1 MRKLQNPQLLTS
13 YIVIAQEADD
23 LNEKATSASI
33 AALDELVASGFNRV
47 TDYISPLQGKR
58 KAESTITPEEYEYV
72 MGLIKA
78 GFPED
83 IQEILPI
90 PAKAL
95 TERQKSDKRH
105 YTQQAGSRFGAFGR
119 QIATRLKAES
129 EGRTGNQPRQLDV
142 KCIDHLNAVIKAC
155 QKAEDAPFDVTKVAK
170 QCETVIKLIGTKSK

>member
-1 MRKLQNPQLLTS
+1 MRTLENPQLLTS
-13 YIVIAQEADD
+13 YITLAQEADD
-23 LNEKATSASI
+23 LNEKAKAASV
-33 AALDELVASGFNRV
+33 AALDELVAAGFNKV
-47 TDYISPLQGKR
+47 TDYISPSQGKR
-58 KAESTITPEEYEYV
+58 KEQSTITPDEYEYV

-83 IQEILPI
+83 IQEILPK
-90 PAKAL
+90 PAKSL

-119 QIATRLKAES
+119 QLATRQKAES

-155 QKAEDAPFDVTKVAK
+155 QKAEDASFDVTKVAK
-170 QCETVIKLIGTKSK
+170 QCETVIKLIGAKSK